1 LILNFFII
9 SIKEVIILLGLS
21 KMQPYSIR
29 FKYNGDIEEIKANTL
44 LVSLLGYVNLD
55 DFSFKRGSEK
65 WGI

>member
-1 LILNFFII
+1 
-9 SIKEVIILLGLS
+9 
-21 KMQPYSIR
+21 MQPYSIR